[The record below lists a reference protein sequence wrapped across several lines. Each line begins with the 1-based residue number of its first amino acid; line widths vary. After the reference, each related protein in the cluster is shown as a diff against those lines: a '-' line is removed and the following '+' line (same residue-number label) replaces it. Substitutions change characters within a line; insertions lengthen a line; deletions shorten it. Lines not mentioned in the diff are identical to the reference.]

1 MCVTGHALL
10 SALVRR
16 IANEGYRPTVAELA
30 ALMPAGCSFADVER
44 ALAIGE
50 AEPFA
55 EARRRLEAVR
65 PPVTR

>member
-16 IANEGYRPTVAELA
+16 IGNEGYRPTLAELA
-30 ALMPAGCSFADVER
+30 ALFAAGCSFEDVER
-44 ALAIGE
+44 ALADG
-50 AEPFA
+50 AGDAFA

-65 PPVTR
+65 PPSAL